1 MRRCFVINI
10 YKHQKVSILLII
22 TIPKLLLI
30 MSTFFPYS
38 ESPNEEDNLNLYQTI
53 KKLTGSYFYYF
64 LIFIEFI
71 LITDMT

>member
-1 MRRCFVINI
+1 
-10 YKHQKVSILLII
+10 
-22 TIPKLLLI
+22 

-38 ESPNEEDNLNLYQTI
+38 ESPNEEDNLNSYQTI
-53 KKLTGSYFYYF
+53 KKLTGNYFYCF